1 MVQASVPGW
10 AGHQDVPA
18 SVRTVSIRIKKP
30 ARNASSARLFSR
42 THARSLMSFRL
53 SHRAPAA
60 SAGNTNGPAGPYESC
75 MPPPAGHP
83 FAGAGPYSLP
93 CRAAPAAACNGD
105 MHTEPQT
112 MQAPRLG
119 RYEIDASRSRVTFRT
134 RHMFGL
140 GPVRGTFAIRSGS
153 VDIAEPLA
161 DSAVQ
166 AEIDAASFRT
176 GNEQRDQSVLS
187 ARLLD
192 ATRYPVMSFR
202 DGLVSADGTTIQ
214 GTLTVRE
221 VARPVS
227 LSIGQVTA
235 DERSFTASGTVRVDG
250 TEFGVTAMRG
260 LAGRYLDLT
269 VEVQCVRR

>member
-1 MVQASVPGW
+1 
-10 AGHQDVPA
+10 
-18 SVRTVSIRIKKP
+18 
-30 ARNASSARLFSR
+30 
-42 THARSLMSFRL
+42 
-53 SHRAPAA
+53 
-60 SAGNTNGPAGPYESC
+60 
-75 MPPPAGHP
+75 MPLPAGHP
-83 FAGAGPYSLP
+83 FAGAGPYSLL

-105 MHTEPQT
+105 MHTEPQIT
-112 MQAPRLG
+112 QAPRLG
-119 RYEIDASRSRVTFRT
+119 HYEIDTSRSRVTFRT

-140 GPVRGTFAIRSGS
+140 GPVGGTFAIRSGS

-192 ATRYPVMSFR
+192 ATRYPVISFR
-202 DGLVSADGTTIQ
+202 DGHVGADGTTIR

-227 LSIGQVTA
+227 LSIGQVTV
-235 DERSFTASGTVRVDG
+235 DGQSFTASATVRVDR

-269 VEVQCVRR
+269 LEVQCVRR

>member
-1 MVQASVPGW
+1 
-10 AGHQDVPA
+10 
-18 SVRTVSIRIKKP
+18 
-30 ARNASSARLFSR
+30 
-42 THARSLMSFRL
+42 
-53 SHRAPAA
+53 
-60 SAGNTNGPAGPYESC
+60 
-75 MPPPAGHP
+75 
-83 FAGAGPYSLP
+83 
-93 CRAAPAAACNGD
+93 
-105 MHTEPQT
+105 MHTEPQI

-119 RYEIDASRSRVTFRT
+119 RYQIDVSQSRVTFRT

-176 GNEQRDQSVLS
+176 GNGQRDQSVLS
-187 ARLLD
+187 ARFLD
-192 ATRYPVMSFR
+192 ATRNPVISFR
-202 DGLVSADGTTIQ
+202 DGLVSADGTTIR

-227 LSIGQVTA
+227 LSIGQVTV
-235 DERSFTASGTVRVDG
+235 DERSFTASATVRVDR

-269 VEVQCVRR
+269 LEVRCARR

>member
-1 MVQASVPGW
+1 M
-10 AGHQDVPA
+10 
-18 SVRTVSIRIKKP
+18 
-30 ARNASSARLFSR
+30 N
-42 THARSLMSFRL
+42 
-53 SHRAPAA
+53 
-60 SAGNTNGPAGPYESC
+60 
-75 MPPPAGHP
+75 
-83 FAGAGPYSLP
+83 
-93 CRAAPAAACNGD
+93 
-105 MHTEPQT
+105 TEPQT

-161 DSAVQ
+161 DSAIH
-166 AEIDAASFRT
+166 ADIDAASFST
-176 GNEQRDQSVLS
+176 GNPQRDRSVRS

-192 ATRYPVMSFR
+192 AGRYPVMSFR
-202 DGLVSADGTTIQ
+202 DGQVDADGRTVR

-221 VARPVS
+221 VGRPVS
-227 LSIGQVTA
+227 FSIGQVTA
-235 DERSFTASGTVRVDG
+235 DERSFTASGTVRVDR

-269 VEVQCVRR
+269 LEVRCVRR